1 MSLTFFSTPNAP
13 RGDYEHTHEQA
24 PIVMIP
30 YIILALL
37 SIFFGYVASDV
48 FVGPGSD
55 MLSTALFVHPDHV
68 VMVEGEFA
76 LPLFI
81 KNLPALLSVGG
92 AGFALVLYHRYPNVL
107 VSMTETSLG
116 LAIYRFFNAK

>member
-1 MSLTFFSTPNAP
+1 MSLTFFTTPNAP
-13 RGDYEHTHEQA
+13 RGDYEHTHDQA
-24 PIVMIP
+24 TIVMIS
-30 YIILALL
+30 YILLALP
-37 SIFFGYVASDV
+37 SIFFGYIASDL

-55 MLSTALFVHPDHV
+55 MLATALFVHPNHV

-76 LPLFI
+76 LSLFI

-92 AGFALVLYHRYPNVL
+92 AGLALLVYHRYPNVL
-107 VSMTETSLG
+107 VSMTESTLG